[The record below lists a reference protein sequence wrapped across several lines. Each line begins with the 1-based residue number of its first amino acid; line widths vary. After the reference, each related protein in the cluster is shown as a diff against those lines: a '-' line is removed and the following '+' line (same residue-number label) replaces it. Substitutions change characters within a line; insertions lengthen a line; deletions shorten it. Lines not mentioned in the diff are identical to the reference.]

1 MHTSGITLAFASA
14 VLAAR
19 PFLNEADNGLL
30 DAVGNLSPG
39 MLPEL
44 SSMAGLSDFD
54 FAARNYLPP
63 RNYTYYRNAAG
74 GEWSYRN
81 NLEVFQRYTFK
92 PRVMRDVSRLP
103 ESLAFHPSSL
113 LHALEERLVIQMPS
127 STSSAELQMK
137 TYYISWV
144 ALFLI
149 EFSPAYIWLQ
159 PSLQATMSMEDIAA
173 SKDDGQVLFQQ
184 LYLPPGEDNTK
195 KLLRRTEA
203 TGAKAIVFTVDAPAN
218 GDRQRAY
225 RQRGRTPEPEFQA
238 ITWEYYR
245 KIRNMTSLPIVLKG
259 IMSVDDAQA
268 AVSNGVRA
276 IILSNHGGRQL
287 DGSPSSL
294 EVALDIHK
302 AAPEIFKQIEV
313 YADGGVRY
321 GTDVLKLLALG
332 VRAVGVGRPFMYANS
347 YGYDGVLQAI
357 QMLKRQISVDA
368 ANLGVTDLKKL
379 DASFVNWT
387 PNNWMG

>member
-1 MHTSGITLAFASA
+1 
-14 VLAAR
+14 
-19 PFLNEADNGLL
+19 
-30 DAVGNLSPG
+30 
-39 MLPEL
+39 
-44 SSMAGLSDFD
+44 
-54 FAARNYLPP
+54 
-63 RNYTYYRNAAG
+63 
-74 GEWSYRN
+74 
-81 NLEVFQRYTFK
+81 
-92 PRVMRDVSRLP
+92 
-103 ESLAFHPSSL
+103 
-113 LHALEERLVIQMPS
+113 
-127 STSSAELQMK
+127 
-137 TYYISWV
+137 
-144 ALFLI
+144 
-149 EFSPAYIWLQ
+149 
-159 PSLQATMSMEDIAA
+159 MSMEDIAA

-259 IMSVDDAQA
+259 IMSVEDAQA

-302 AAPEIFKQIEV
+302 VAPEIFKQIEV

-368 ANLGVTDLKKL
+368 ANLGVIDLKKL

-387 PNNWMG
+387 PNHWMG

>member
-1 MHTSGITLAFASA
+1 
-14 VLAAR
+14 
-19 PFLNEADNGLL
+19 
-30 DAVGNLSPG
+30 
-39 MLPEL
+39 MLPDL
-44 SSMAGLSDFD
+44 SSIAGLPDFD

-92 PRVMRDVSRLP
+92 PRVMRDVSRLQ
-103 ESLAFHPSSL
+103 ESLATTILGYNFSAPFFIAPCARGAFGHPD
-113 LHALEERLVIQMPS
+113 
-127 STSSAELQMK
+127 AELNLVRGAADEDIL
-137 TYYISWV
+137 YI
-144 ALFLI
+144 
-149 EFSPAYIWLQ
+149 

-259 IMSVDDAQA
+259 IMSVEDAQA

-302 AAPEIFKQIEV
+302 VAPEIFKQIEV

-368 ANLGVTDLKKL
+368 ANLGVIDLKKL

-387 PNNWMG
+387 PNHWMG

>member
-1 MHTSGITLAFASA
+1 MHTSKFTLAFASA

-30 DAVGNLSPG
+30 DAFGNLSPG
-39 MLPEL
+39 MLPDL
-44 SSMAGLSDFD
+44 SSIAGLPDFD

-63 RNYTYYRNAAG
+63 RNYTYY
-74 GEWSYRN
+74 
-81 NLEVFQRYTFK
+81 
-92 PRVMRDVSRLP
+92 
-103 ESLAFHPSSL
+103 H
-113 LHALEERLVIQMPS
+113 
-127 STSSAELQMK
+127 AELNLVRGAADEDIL
-137 TYYISWV
+137 YI
-144 ALFLI
+144 
-149 EFSPAYIWLQ
+149 

-259 IMSVDDAQA
+259 IMSVEDAQA

-302 AAPEIFKQIEV
+302 VAPEIFKQIEV

-387 PNNWMG
+387 PNHWMG

>member
-1 MHTSGITLAFASA
+1 MHNFGLILTFASA

-30 DAVGNLSPG
+30 EVVGNVSTGSLPSLSA
-39 MLPEL
+39 
-44 SSMAGLSDFD
+44 MAGLSDFD
-54 FAARNYLPP
+54 FAARNYLPL

-81 NLEVFQRYTFK
+81 NLEVYQRYTFR

-103 ESLAFHPSSL
+103 QTLETTILGHKFAAPFFIAPCARGAFGHPD
-113 LHALEERLVIQMPS
+113 
-127 STSSAELQMK
+127 AELNLVRGAAVEK
-137 TYYISWV
+137 VLYI
-144 ALFLI
+144 
-149 EFSPAYIWLQ
+149 
-159 PSLQATMSMEDIAA
+159 PSLQASLSMEEIAA
-173 SKDDGQVLFQQ
+173 SRDPGQVLFQQ
-184 LYLPPGEDNTK
+184 LYLPPGEDNTQ

-225 RQRGRTPEPEFQA
+225 RERGRAPDPEFQA
-238 ITWEYYR
+238 ITWDYYR
-245 KIRNMTSLPIVLKG
+245 KLRNMTSLPIVLKG
-259 IMSVDDAQA
+259 IMSVEDAQE
-268 AVSNGVRA
+268 AVNNGVRA

-294 EVALDIHK
+294 EVALEIYNK
-302 AAPEIFKQIEV
+302 SPEIFQQTEV

-332 VRAVGVGRPFMYANS
+332 VRAVGVGRPFMYANVF
-347 YGYDGVLQAI
+347 GYDGVLQAI
-357 QMLKRQISVDA
+357 QMLKRQIAVDA
-368 ANLGVTDLKKL
+368 ANLGVVDLKTI
-379 DASFVNWT
+379 DASFVKWT
-387 PNNWMG
+387 PNHWLG

>member
-1 MHTSGITLAFASA
+1 MHNFGLTFAFASA

-19 PFLNEADNGLL
+19 PFLNEPDSGLL
-30 DAVGNLSPG
+30 DVVGNVSTG
-39 MLPEL
+39 MLPDL
-44 SSMAGLSDFD
+44 STMAGLSDFD
-54 FAARNYLPP
+54 FAARNYLPL

-92 PRVMRDVSRLP
+92 PRVMRDVSQLP
-103 ESLAFHPSSL
+103 QTLDTTILGHNFSAPFFIAPCARGAFGHPD
-113 LHALEERLVIQMPS
+113 
-127 STSSAELQMK
+127 AELNLVRGAADEGIL
-137 TYYISWV
+137 YI
-144 ALFLI
+144 
-149 EFSPAYIWLQ
+149 
-159 PSLQATMSMEDIAA
+159 PSLQATMSMEDIAM
-173 SKDDGQVLFQQ
+173 SKDKGQVLFQQ
-184 LYLPPGEDNTK
+184 LYLPPGEDKTK

-225 RQRGRTPEPEFQA
+225 RQRGGAPEPEFQA
-238 ITWEYYR
+238 ITWDYYR
-245 KIRNMTSLPIVLKG
+245 KLRNMTSLPIILKG
-259 IMSVDDAQA
+259 IMSVEDAQE

-294 EVALDIHK
+294 EVALEIYNTS
-302 AAPEIFKQIEV
+302 PEIFQQIEV

-332 VRAVGVGRPFMYANS
+332 VRAVGVGRPFMYANA

-357 QMLKRQISVDA
+357 QMLKRQILVDA
-368 ANLGVTDLKKL
+368 ANLGVTDLKKI
-379 DASFVNWT
+379 DASFVKWT
-387 PNNWMG
+387 PNHWMG